1 MNRKTYRNG
10 FSSID
15 LLLLLGILMLVGG
28 FFLSVV
34 DETPKARVL
43 DLGCGTGRLALA
55 AILVGLSML
64 GLAAIGLFASTLTDI
79 PVGAMAATLAVVV
92 LSGVLDAV
100 PQLAGIHPWLFT
112 HGWLT
117 FADLFHTRVSWGG
130 ISRNLALQAAYVA
143 VFGSAA
149 WARFVTKSVQ
159 A

>member
-1 MNRKTYRNG
+1 V
-10 FSSID
+10 SIAMFCLTLALVVAAAGLAAGVALFPVGRITTLSGD
-15 LLLLLGILMLVGG
+15 TLPLATGI
-28 FFLSVV
+28 
-34 DETPKARVL
+34 
-43 DLGCGTGRLALA
+43 GRLILA
-55 AILVGLSML
+55 SGLVGLSML
-64 GLAAIGLFASTLTDI
+64 GLAAIGLFVSTLTDV

-100 PQLAGIHPWLFT
+100 PQLSGLHPWLFT

-130 ISRNLALQAAYVA
+130 IGRNLALQAAYVA

-149 WARFVTKSVQ
+149 WARFVTKDVQ